1 MRPFLLLLLAVSCH
15 SLRTAVRLV
24 RHPSVRCSADDA
36 SCALIELST
45 DDPVRLAKVL
55 KTSWMEGGVK
65 RGLTGTVLVPSAN
78 KVQIVASGQMS
89 RLQSFADWL
98 ETSSMLVS
106 GVEMLPS
113 DECPTDAPLTAK
125 FPLAPAAKSKAGDS
139 EWFSLVTQA
148 TIDVEAAA
156 GKTHSSDEGL
166 V

>member
-1 MRPFLLLLLAVSCH
+1 M
-15 SLRTAVRLV
+15 
-24 RHPSVRCSADDA
+24 
-36 SCALIELST
+36 
-45 DDPVRLAKVL
+45 RLAKVL